1 MVLDQVLG
9 STGLEGPLRYCRIV
23 YTGAR
28 FRPKVPEL
36 LDGLP
41 QSAGFEGLG
50 FRRFRRFPRY
60 WKVLGVGGVKITFLK
75 RAYIFDK
82 GSFMIGSGGCQTYPQ
97 MENTLLLGMPPDFFF
112 FGLQNVMGLCPL

>member
-1 MVLDQVLG
+1 MVLDRVLG

-60 WKVLGVGGVKITFLK
+60 WKVLGVGGVDAKPTRKWKTPCCWGCHLIFFLP
-75 RAYIFDK
+75 
-82 GSFMIGSGGCQTYPQ
+82 PQ
-97 MENTLLLGMPPDFFF
+97 QH
-112 FGLQNVMGLCPL
+112 QNVMGLCPL